1 LNNIN
6 INNIEEM
13 LTVKEF
19 SRLFSHYLH
28 IYMVFKGHYSK
39 NIPQQKRKI
48 ICEQFVKTLRL
59 PSHMVRLLQSE
70 MLSEEQLNMLDLPA
84 LRTVKNISEE
94 EILDT
99 FSQLATTV

>member
-1 LNNIN
+1 
-6 INNIEEM
+6 
-13 LTVKEF
+13 
-19 SRLFSHYLH
+19 
-28 IYMVFKGHYSK
+28 
-39 NIPQQKRKI
+39 
-48 ICEQFVKTLRL
+48 
-59 PSHMVRLLQSE
+59 MVRLLQSE